1 MFETV
6 LLAAHPTGG
15 LAHTP
20 IGITP
25 YPLRAPHSMTGCAM
39 LPADHDKRYGFRTL
53 RAREHRSKRVRA
65 SSSILR
71 APSHVSS
78 FVVARCLL
86 ALFMFDVPALARIH
100 ERCTHDSVR
109 RLREVV
115 SFPLWF
121 APSPSKPA
129 GKRTNNV
136 ARDGVPGVRGEGTG
150 GHADSG
156 PVGERR
162 KSNRPRIDSE
172 RGACGVGRG
181 ACPCIGRGSLHDKTS
196 SSFGQGV
203 PVHRESPPY
212 ARMPLPW

>member
-1 MFETV
+1 
-6 LLAAHPTGG
+6 
-15 LAHTP
+15 
-20 IGITP
+20 
-25 YPLRAPHSMTGCAM
+25 MTGCAM
-39 LPADHDKRYGFRTL
+39 LPADHDKRYGLRTL
-53 RAREHRSKRVRA
+53 RAREHRSKRVHA

-181 ACPCIGRGSLHDKTS
+181 ACPCIGRGSLNDKTS